1 MKVLNVF
8 YKFILFIVGLFIVD
22 DLLTL
27 TLMTSSNGI
36 LVKKLLTLND
46 AINVL
51 FASITVILSTNV
63 NESFKQRAEKCF
75 TAG

>member
-51 FASITVILSTNV
+51 FASKL
-63 NESFKQRAEKCF
+63 
-75 TAG
+75 